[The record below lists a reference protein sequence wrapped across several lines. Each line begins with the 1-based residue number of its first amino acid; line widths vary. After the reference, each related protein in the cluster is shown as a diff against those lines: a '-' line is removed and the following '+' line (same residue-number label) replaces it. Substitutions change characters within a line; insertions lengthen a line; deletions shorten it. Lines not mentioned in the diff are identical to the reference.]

1 MAERIK
7 TITVV
12 GAGTMG
18 HGIAEVAAA
27 AGFQVWLA
35 DINQEILNKAL
46 ERIRWSL
53 GKLYEKG
60 QLRETPDEVMA
71 RIRTV
76 VSINPDG
83 SYSEEFAKVLRETDF
98 MIEAIPERLDWK
110 QQLFAFADKHAPEH
124 AILATNTSSLPI
136 TEIAA
141 ATKRPDRV
149 VGMHFF
155 NPPPLMPLVEVI
167 KGRETSDETVRITV
181 ELARRMGKQPVVV
194 KKDVPG
200 FIVNRIL
207 ARIMNEA
214 CWTVARGEASIVE
227 VDAALKYKLG
237 LPMGAFELADY
248 SGIDVFYYVF
258 KAMTERGFKAHPC
271 PLFEEKFQR
280 KELGVKTGKG
290 FYEYPEPGKYVR
302 PSIPREAAEKVDP
315 VKILAPGV
323 NEAAYLLREDIA
335 SKEDIDKAVVLGLG
349 FPKGIFRMADEIGID
364 TIVKALEELKAKTGW
379 EEYEPDPLL
388 RQMVKEGRLGVKTGK
403 GFYEYGKVEE
413 KKLKTLIVRIQPP
426 VAWVVLNRPD
436 KLNAISVEMLR
447 ELSSVLDELE
457 EDERVRVL
465 ILTGEGRA
473 FSAGAD
479 VQSFIGI
486 TPVKAMIYSRKFQ
499 EVLFKLEYYTKPVI
513 AALNGYTLG
522 GGLELA
528 MAADFR
534 IASETAMLGQPEI
547 NLGFIPGA
555 GGTQRLPRL
564 VGRSRAKELIYTGEM
579 IPAQEAARIGL
590 VDRVVPPERLEQEA
604 RQLAMKLAEKPPLAL
619 MAAKYA
625 IQMGLETNIWTG
637 MALESSL
644 FGLLFSTD
652 DVAEGVAAFLE
663 KRKPKFKG
671 R

>member
-35 DINQEILNKAL
+35 DISQEILNKAL

-83 SYSEEFAKVLRETDF
+83 SYSEEFARVLRETDF

-447 ELSSVLDELE
+447 ELSNVLDELE